1 MAEIIDGKRLAE
13 SIRQEIAASVNEFC
27 EKYHE
32 RPSLAAILVGED
44 PASHVYVRNKVRAC
58 EQIGIG
64 SETHHLPT
72 STTENQLLDQ
82 IQQLNSSNN
91 VDGILLQ
98 LPLPQSINKMKALDA
113 ISPAKDV
120 DGLHPV
126 NVGLLVQGRAELI
139 ACTPLGV
146 IEALRRSNVTMTGKS
161 AVVVGRSDLVGKPL
175 ALLLL
180 QENATVTICHSRTK
194 NLEHVVSGGDIVIA
208 AMGKPAF
215 LGPEF
220 IRVGAVVVDVGITV
234 LKEEFEVKRIFG
246 DSGKKWD
253 DFRQGKTVI
262 AGDVH
267 PAAYERASMYTPVP
281 GGVGPLTIAM
291 LLKNTLRAAQLRRI
305 K

>member
-1 MAEIIDGKRLAE
+1 MAETIDGKRLAE
-13 SIRQEIAASVNEFC
+13 SIRQEIAASVTEFY
-27 EKYHE
+27 EKYRE
-32 RPSLAAILVGED
+32 RPSLAAILVGDD
-44 PASHVYVRNKVRAC
+44 PASHVYVRNKIRAC

-72 STTENQLLDQ
+72 STTENELLDQ
-82 IQQLNSSNN
+82 IHQLNSSNN

-98 LPLPQSINKMKALDA
+98 LPLPKSISKTKALDA

-180 QENATVTICHSRTK
+180 QENATVTVCHSRTE
-194 NLEHVVSGGDIVIA
+194 NLEHVVSGGEIVIA
-208 AMGKPAF
+208 A
-215 LGPEF
+215 
-220 IRVGAVVVDVGITV
+220 
-234 LKEEFEVKRIFG
+234 
-246 DSGKKWD
+246 
-253 DFRQGKTVI
+253 
-262 AGDVH
+262 
-267 PAAYERASMYTPVP
+267 
-281 GGVGPLTIAM
+281 
-291 LLKNTLRAAQLRRI
+291 
-305 K
+305 

>member
-1 MAEIIDGKRLAE
+1 
-13 SIRQEIAASVNEFC
+13 
-27 EKYHE
+27 
-32 RPSLAAILVGED
+32 
-44 PASHVYVRNKVRAC
+44 VRNKIRAC

-64 SETHHLPT
+64 SETHHLPA

-82 IQQLNSSNN
+82 IEHLNSSNN

-98 LPLPQSINKMKALDA
+98 LPLPKSISKTKALDA

-180 QENATVTICHSRTK
+180 QENATVTVCHSRTE
-194 NLEHVVSGGDIVIA
+194 NLEHVVSGGEIVIA

-220 IRVGAVVVDVGITV
+220 IRKGAVVVDVGTTV
-234 LKEEFEVKRIFG
+234 LREESEVKRIFG
-246 DSGKKWD
+246 ESAKKWD
-253 DFRQGKTVI
+253 DFRQGKMVL

-281 GGVGPLTIAM
+281 GGVGPLTITM
-291 LLKNTLRAAQLRRI
+291 LLKNTVRAAQLRRT

>member
-1 MAEIIDGKRLAE
+1 MAEIIDGKRLAD
-13 SIRQEIAASVNEFC
+13 SIRHEIAASVNQFY
-27 EKYHE
+27 KTYGE
-32 RPSLAAILVGED
+32 RPCLAAILVGED
-44 PASHVYVRNKVRAC
+44 PASQVYVRNKVRAC
-58 EQIGIG
+58 EQIGIA
-64 SETHHLPT
+64 SQSHHLPAT
-72 STTENQLLDQ
+72 TTEAELLDQ

-98 LPLPQSINKMKALDA
+98 LPLPQSISKIKALDA

-126 NVGLLVQGRAELI
+126 NVGMLVQGRAQLI

-175 ALLLL
+175 ALLLM
-180 QENATVTICHSRTK
+180 QENATVTICHSRTE
-194 NLEHVVSGGDIVIA
+194 NLQRVVSNGDIVIA

-215 LGPEF
+215 LGPDF
-220 IRVGAVVVDVGITV
+220 IRKGAIVLDVGITV
-234 LKEEFEVKRIFG
+234 LKEESEVSRIFG
-246 DSGKKWD
+246 NSSKKWN
-253 DFRQGKTVI
+253 DFRQGKTVL

-281 GGVGPLTIAM
+281 GGVGPLTITM
-291 LLKNTLRAAQLRRI
+291 LLKNTLRAAQLRR